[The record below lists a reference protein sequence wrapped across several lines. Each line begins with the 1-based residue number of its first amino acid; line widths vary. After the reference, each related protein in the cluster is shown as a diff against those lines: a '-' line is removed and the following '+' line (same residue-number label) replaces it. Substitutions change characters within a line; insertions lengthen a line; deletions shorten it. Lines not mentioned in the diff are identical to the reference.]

1 MNERVTDWE
10 NEHVK
15 VIQFHSE
22 HTGQYG
28 VSDCYLLADDNVHA
42 ITGNYMFPK
51 GRKYKSSVGAAKLLL
66 KHGFHNVEEAFASKF
81 EEVPP
86 ILAQRG
92 DIGVVERDG
101 EICGGVFTALGFA
114 VRGED
119 RLYYLSVYDVK
130 TAFKVGR

>member
-1 MNERVTDWE
+1 MRNRCENWE
-10 NEHVK
+10 SEHVK

-22 HTGQYG
+22 KSGQYG
-28 VSDCYLLADDNVHA
+28 ISDCYFLADDNVRA
-42 ITGNYMFPK
+42 VTGNYMFPK
-51 GRKYKSSVGAAKLLL
+51 GRNYKSKVGAAKLLL
-66 KHGFHNVEEAFASKF
+66 KHGFHNVEEAFAAKF
-81 EEVPP
+81 EEIPP

-92 DIGVVERDG
+92 DIGVIEQNG

-119 RLYYLSVYDVK
+119 RLYYMSVYDVK

>member
-1 MNERVTDWE
+1 MDKRKDDWE

-22 HTGQYG
+22 QPGQYG
-28 VSDCYLLADDNVHA
+28 ISDCYLLADDNVHA
-42 ITGNYMFPK
+42 ITGNYMFPN
-51 GRKYKSSVGAAKLLL
+51 GRKYKTKQGAAKLLL
-66 KHGFHNVEEAFASKF
+66 KHGFKNVEEAFAAKF
-81 EEVPP
+81 EEVAP

-92 DIGVVERDG
+92 DIGVIERDG

-119 RLYYLSVYDVK
+119 RLYYMSVYDVK